1 MLRDV
6 PPTGARRGHT
16 FHRAPDESSGRLPSR
31 NALGMAIPTL
41 TVSAPRDLLAL
52 VPYRLGFTP
61 CRSIVLVCL
70 RGPRRRVGLVA
81 RVDLPPTPG
90 EALRVC
96 AERLVAHAAA
106 DGANA
111 VVLVVYTDPVD
122 GVTTDRAVDRTAN
135 QAAHAATDRAVDAAT
150 NEAADAPTDGATNG
164 ATNGPPSASDVLRHV
179 EAAAGAAHLD
189 LLDAWQVT
197 SDRYVSLLCGDPRC
211 CRPDGEPLSDLDGSV
226 VSAEMVALGCVVGPD
241 RDAVLGDLTPA
252 DATRRSRVERA
263 AAAER
268 RRIPSTGARR
278 SVWRSRQVTAWRRE
292 LAALSAGA
300 DGEVPPDA
308 AGRLLA
314 GIEDSTVRDAVML
327 SVVPGSGLAP
337 ESLAAH
343 GPATEVLA
351 LLDRVFGPDDAV
363 RPDESVLDAAAR
375 VLRSLVRQSTP
386 PRAAA
391 PLGLLAW
398 MSWWLGDGAAARAL
412 VGRSLA
418 ADPGHRL
425 ALLLGEAL
433 DRGVPPGW
441 AQRDRAL
448 DVAGE
453 PRT

>member
-1 MLRDV
+1 
-6 PPTGARRGHT
+6 
-16 FHRAPDESSGRLPSR
+16 
-31 NALGMAIPTL
+31 MAIPTL

-52 VPYRLGFTP
+52 VPYRLGFAP
-61 CRSIVLVCL
+61 RHSIVLVCL

-81 RVDLPPTPG
+81 RVDLPPLPG
-90 EALRVC
+90 DAMRVC
-96 AERLVAHAAA
+96 VERLVAHAVA

-111 VVLVVYTDPVD
+111 VVLVVYADPASGATMD
-122 GVTTDRAVDRTAN
+122 GPSRATGNRATGNRATETRATETRVMSSPRTLPVAVLRYV
-135 QAAHAATDRAVDAAT
+135 QAATDAA
-150 NEAADAPTDGATNG
+150 P
-164 ATNGPPSASDVLRHV
+164 
-179 EAAAGAAHLD
+179 LD
-189 LLDAWQVT
+189 LLDAWHVT
-197 SDRYVSLLCGDPRC
+197 SDRYVPLLCGDPRC
-211 CRPDGEPLSDLDGSV
+211 CRPEGEPLSDLDGSV

-241 RDAVLGDLTPA
+241 KDAVLGDLTPV
-252 DATRRSRVERA
+252 DAIRRARVERA

-268 RRIPSTGARR
+268 RRTPSKGARR

-308 AGRLLA
+308 AGCLLA
-314 GIEDSTVRDAVML
+314 GLEDSTVRDAVML
-327 SVVPGSGLAP
+327 CTVPGSGLAP

-343 GPATEVLA
+343 GPSAAVLA

-363 RPDESVLDAAAR
+363 RPDESLLDAAAQ

-412 VGRSLA
+412 VERSLA
-418 ADPGHRL
+418 ADPAHRL